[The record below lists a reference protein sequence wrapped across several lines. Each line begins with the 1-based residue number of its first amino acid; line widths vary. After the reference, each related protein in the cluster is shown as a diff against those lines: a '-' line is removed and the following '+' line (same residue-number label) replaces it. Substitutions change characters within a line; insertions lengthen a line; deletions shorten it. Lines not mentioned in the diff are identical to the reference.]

1 MPEPKPTPRPDRRPL
16 SMLDTLMRD
25 TLDQGYAEAARRRA
39 EAPPVDEPTA
49 RAQARRRA
57 RAERVL
63 GAGGALLVGLLL
75 VVAWMQ
81 TNRSAP
87 ADARVRSDLRH
98 RVVTAE
104 HDNSGLVSS
113 VRALQSS
120 VDALG
125 TAALGPGDTRRLR
138 AAELAAG
145 TTAVQGEGLRVVI
158 GNPPVSASA
167 TATGGRGSTGT
178 SSVPLLTD
186 TDVRAV
192 VNELWSAGAE
202 AIAVDDV
209 RLSPTS
215 AIRFAGQAVLVDFR
229 PVAAPYSIAAVGPA
243 DALNTYFTSSPVA
256 DRFRTL
262 SSAYRFEFT
271 ISQEGSVKLPA
282 STGGGPRYA
291 RTPAPTAT
299 PTTATP
305 TVTPSTPAPTS

>member
-1 MPEPKPTPRPDRRPL
+1 
-16 SMLDTLMRD
+16 MLDVLMRD
-25 TLDQGYAEAARRRA
+25 TLDPGYAEAARRRA
-39 EAPPVDEPTA
+39 LAAPVDAPTA
-49 RAQARRRA
+49 SARTRRRA
-57 RAERVL
+57 RAERLL

-87 ADARVRSDLRH
+87 VDARVRSDLRQ

-104 HDNSGLVSS
+104 HDNSSLVTS

-125 TAALGPGDTRRLR
+125 SGALGPGDSRRLR

-145 TTAVQGEGLRVVI
+145 ATAVRGEGLRVVI

-167 TATGGRGSTGT
+167 TSTGRRGT
-178 SSVPLLTD
+178 TGISSVSLLTD

-202 AIAVDDV
+202 AVAVDNV
-209 RLSPTS
+209 RLTPTS

-229 PVAAPYSIAAVGPA
+229 PVTAPYSITAIGPA
-243 DALNTYFTSSPVA
+243 DALDTDFTTSPVA

-262 SSAYRFEFT
+262 SSAYRFVFT
-271 ISQEGSVKLPA
+271 ISQEASVTLPA

-291 RTPAPTAT
+291 RTEDPSPTRAAPTPT
-299 PTTATP
+299 PTTPGPGASTP
-305 TVTPSTPAPTS
+305 TSPNPGPTS